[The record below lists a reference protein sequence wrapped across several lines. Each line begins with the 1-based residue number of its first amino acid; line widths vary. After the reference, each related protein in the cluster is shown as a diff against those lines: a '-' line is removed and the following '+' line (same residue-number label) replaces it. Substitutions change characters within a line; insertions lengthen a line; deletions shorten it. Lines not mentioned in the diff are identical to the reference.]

1 MDPLDQYLN
10 MMAEKQSTA
19 GKLTRAEQLEKL
31 AVEKERRAAVEAT
44 SPTSEDNIA

>member
-1 MDPLDQYLN
+1 

-19 GKLTRAEQLEKL
+19 RKLTRAEQLEKL
-31 AVEKERRAAVEAT
+31 TVEKERRAAVEAT